1 MTVTASTPPVVAPWD
16 LPGQVAQ
23 AINAWLLSVAQSI
36 FAFALHAIADLL
48 TVTPHFERAPEV
60 ARLWNLTRGIATGF
74 LVVIALIGGVLL
86 MTSGV
91 AGTRYTVKLIIS
103 RLLLAALLANVS
115 LSVFSTAVDLNNA
128 LNAALLGG
136 TPLPQNVLGSLQSG
150 MSALNGAEGP
160 VAVLMALVAGVLM
173 LALVVVYVARSA
185 LLVITL
191 VAAPLALICYALPQS
206 ERVTWA
212 WWRVTAATF
221 LLQPVNALLLGIA
234 GRVFFSSQIGWG
246 LNPVSLL
253 IGPLM
258 AIVLLYLLIRTPW
271 WIYQQMIAPET
282 HHRVGQGRSVVP
294 SSLRA
299 ELIVEL
305 QIQDSIVAGRTPLEL
320 SYLLAAGTAGWA
332 LLQLPYPLVVQ
343 VGLAALFAVAG
354 AALAFVRVAGQD
366 LTSWCAALLRHALA
380 SRLAV
385 YGPSHPR

>member
-1 MTVTASTPPVVAPWD
+1 MTVIAAPTPPAVAPWD

-191 VAAPLALICYALPQS
+191 VAAPLALICYALPQT

-246 LNPVSLL
+246 LTPVSLL

-258 AIVLLYLLIRTPW
+258 AISGARISATDAAPPRVSTSASTIASPDASAVRASAAVAQAVAANRPRPLWLIMP
-271 WIYQQMIAPET
+271 
-282 HHRVGQGRSVVP
+282 
-294 SSLRA
+294 LRA
-299 ELIVEL
+299 RRWAGSASMTTTLNGPDDGRE
-305 QIQDSIVAGRTPLEL
+305 VAMSSSDPPPQ
-320 SYLLAAGTAGWA
+320 LARIN
-332 LLQLPYPLVVQ
+332 
-343 VGLAALFAVAG
+343 
-354 AALAFVRVAGQD
+354 AFPVD
-366 LTSWCAALLRHALA
+366 HD
-380 SRLAV
+380 
-385 YGPSHPR
+385 PSG

>member
-1 MTVTASTPPVVAPWD
+1 MTVSLASTPPVVAPWD

-48 TVTPHFERAPEV
+48 TLTPHFERAPEV

-271 WIYQQMIAPET
+271 WIYHHMIAPET
-282 HHRVGQGRSVVP
+282 HHRVRSVVATAATAA
-294 SSLRA
+294 RF
-299 ELIVEL
+299 
-305 QIQDSIVAGRTPLEL
+305 VAKV
-320 SYLLAAGTAGWA
+320 AA
-332 LLQLPYPLVVQ
+332 
-343 VGLAALFAVAG
+343 
-354 AALAFVRVAGQD
+354 
-366 LTSWCAALLRHALA
+366 
-380 SRLAV
+380 
-385 YGPSHPR
+385 

>member
-1 MTVTASTPPVVAPWD
+1 MDPTPEASGQPAVAAGEVGTPRSYHRPDSPARRLPAVADDAPRLCRDARSADRARQSAVLDHERLGHARHPFPEYRRGDVPHGRRQPATGGAGKGSHPFRHDRLRLRRPGTADDQHHQAHHRPMTVIAASTPPVVAPWD

-128 LNAALLGG
+128 LN
-136 TPLPQNVLGSLQSG
+136 V
-150 MSALNGAEGP
+150 
-160 VAVLMALVAGVLM
+160 
-173 LALVVVYVARSA
+173 
-185 LLVITL
+185 TL
-191 VAAPLALICYALPQS
+191 VAAPLALICYALPQT
-206 ERVTWA
+206 ERLSWA

-221 LLQPVNALLLGIA
+221 LLQPVNALLLGTA

-271 WIYQQMIAPET
+271 WIYHHMIAPET
-282 HHRVGQGRSVVP
+282 H
-294 SSLRA
+294 
-299 ELIVEL
+299 
-305 QIQDSIVAGRTPLEL
+305 
-320 SYLLAAGTAGWA
+320 
-332 LLQLPYPLVVQ
+332 
-343 VGLAALFAVAG
+343 
-354 AALAFVRVAGQD
+354 
-366 LTSWCAALLRHALA
+366 
-380 SRLAV
+380 
-385 YGPSHPR
+385 

>member
-1 MTVTASTPPVVAPWD
+1 MTVIAASTPPVVAPWD

-91 AGTRYTVKLIIS
+91 AGTRYAVKLIIS

-150 MSALNGAEGP
+150 MLALNGAEGP

-271 WIYQQMIAPET
+271 WIYHHMIAPET
-282 HHRVGQGRSVVP
+282 HHRVRSVVATAAAAA
-294 SSLRA
+294 RF
-299 ELIVEL
+299 
-305 QIQDSIVAGRTPLEL
+305 VAK
-320 SYLLAAGTAGWA
+320 AAA
-332 LLQLPYPLVVQ
+332 
-343 VGLAALFAVAG
+343 
-354 AALAFVRVAGQD
+354 
-366 LTSWCAALLRHALA
+366 
-380 SRLAV
+380 
-385 YGPSHPR
+385 

>member
-1 MTVTASTPPVVAPWD
+1 
-16 LPGQVAQ
+16 
-23 AINAWLLSVAQSI
+23 
-36 FAFALHAIADLL
+36 
-48 TVTPHFERAPEV
+48 
-60 ARLWNLTRGIATGF
+60 
-74 LVVIALIGGVLL
+74 
-86 MTSGV
+86 V

-271 WIYQQMIAPET
+271 WIYHQMIAPET
-282 HHRVGQGRSVVP
+282 HHRVRSVV
-294 SSLRA
+294 
-299 ELIVEL
+299 
-305 QIQDSIVAGRTPLEL
+305 
-320 SYLLAAGTAGWA
+320 GTA
-332 LLQLPYPLVVQ
+332 VT
-343 VGLAALFAVAG
+343 AARFVAKV
-354 AALAFVRVAGQD
+354 AA
-366 LTSWCAALLRHALA
+366 
-380 SRLAV
+380 
-385 YGPSHPR
+385 

>member
-1 MTVTASTPPVVAPWD
+1 MTVMDASTPPVVAPWD

-23 AINAWLLSVAQSI
+23 AINSWLLSVAQSI
-36 FAFALHAIADLL
+36 FAFALHVIADLL
-48 TVTPHFERAPEV
+48 TLTPHLERAPEV
-60 ARLWNLTRGIATGF
+60 ARLWNLTRGIADGF

-91 AGTRYTVKLIIS
+91 AGTRYKVKLIMS
-103 RLLLAALLANVS
+103 RLFLAALLANVS
-115 LSVFSTAVDLNNA
+115 LSVFATAVDVNNA
-128 LNAALLGG
+128 LNAALMGG

-150 MSALNGAEGP
+150 MSTLNGAEGP
-160 VAVLMALVAGVLM
+160 GAVLRALVAGVLM

-191 VAAPLALICYALPQS
+191 IAAPLALICYALPQS

-212 WWRVTAATF
+212 WWRVTAATC

-271 WIYQQMIAPET
+271 WIYHHMIAPET
-282 HHRVGQGRSVVP
+282 HHRVRSVV
-294 SSLRA
+294 
-299 ELIVEL
+299 
-305 QIQDSIVAGRTPLEL
+305 
-320 SYLLAAGTAGWA
+320 GTAA
-332 LLQLPYPLVVQ
+332 T
-343 VGLAALFAVAG
+343 AARFVAKV
-354 AALAFVRVAGQD
+354 AA
-366 LTSWCAALLRHALA
+366 
-380 SRLAV
+380 
-385 YGPSHPR
+385 